1 MHNSRRLPGAVIL
14 LVVFLA
20 TSNPVPHWLS
30 PMSVVGA
37 ANQSLPLQNLLTR
50 KGFVTTKAERS
61 MTVLEGSS
69 AIQVVVTEKT
79 QVTGQ
84 RDSFAR
90 IVVDDLVRIE
100 VWKTADRNLLADRI
114 EVLLAAD
121 SMTVVQRRRTG
132 PASGLLSVIL
142 NGGIIVPLP

>member
-1 MHNSRRLPGAVIL
+1 
-14 LVVFLA
+14 
-20 TSNPVPHWLS
+20 
-30 PMSVVGA
+30 MSVVGA

-142 NGGIIVPLP
+142 NSEIIIPLP